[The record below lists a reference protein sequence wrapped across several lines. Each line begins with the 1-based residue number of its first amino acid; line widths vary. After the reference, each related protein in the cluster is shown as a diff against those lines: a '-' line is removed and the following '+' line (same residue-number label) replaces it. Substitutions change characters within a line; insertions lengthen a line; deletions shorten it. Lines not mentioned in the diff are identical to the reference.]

1 MQTFLP
7 YSDFSKS
14 ARCLDYRRLG
24 KQRVEAYQ
32 LYRIVS
38 GVRTIGGWINHPA
51 TKMWSGYPE
60 ALALYQNV
68 MIDEWIDRGYQK
80 NMKYL
85 PINEITFPWWLG
97 KEDLHSSHRSNL
109 LKKDPLFYGRYNW
122 KESRDLNYVWY
133 QGK

>member
-68 MIDEWIDRGYQK
+68 MIDEWIDRGYQ
-80 NMKYL
+80 NTMKYL
-85 PINEITFPWWLG
+85 PINKIIFPWWLG
-97 KEDLHSSHRSNL
+97 KEDLHASHRSNL
-109 LKKDPLFYGRYNW
+109 LKKDPEFYGRYNW
-122 KESRDLNYVWY
+122 TESRNLNYVWY

>member
-32 LYRIVS
+32 LYMIVS
-38 GVRTIGGWINHPA
+38 GIRTIGGWINHPA
-51 TKMWSGYPE
+51 TKMWSGYSD

-68 MIDEWIDRGYQK
+68 MIDEWVDRGYQ
-80 NMKYL
+80 NTMKYL
-85 PINEITFPWWLG
+85 PINKIIFPWWLG
-97 KEDLHSSHRSNL
+97 KEDLHASHRSNL
-109 LKKDPLFYGRYNW
+109 LKKDPEFYGRYNW
-122 KESRDLNYVWY
+122 TESRNLNYVWY

>member
-1 MQTFLP
+1 
-7 YSDFSKS
+7 
-14 ARCLDYRRLG
+14 
-24 KQRVEAYQ
+24 
-32 LYRIVS
+32 
-38 GVRTIGGWINHPA
+38 
-51 TKMWSGYPE
+51 
-60 ALALYQNV
+60 
-68 MIDEWIDRGYQK
+68 MIDEWVDRGYQN

>member
-1 MQTFLP
+1 
-7 YSDFSKS
+7 
-14 ARCLDYRRLG
+14 
-24 KQRVEAYQ
+24 
-32 LYRIVS
+32 
-38 GVRTIGGWINHPA
+38 
-51 TKMWSGYPE
+51 
-60 ALALYQNV
+60 
-68 MIDEWIDRGYQK
+68 
-80 NMKYL
+80 MKYL